1 MGWIIWPMS
10 FYVDKNGVVVEE
22 TAGLGSKDEIEAHI
36 KKVIGFGSSA
46 VSGRSVMR
54 LRLGV
59 CRGCFAFAAVGYAQ
73 QVGNLDAPPA
83 KPKSYVVYAAEQ
95 QSVSAG
101 KRSVLE
107 LHFRVVDGFHVNSHT
122 PKSELLI
129 PTRIELQPAAGVKA
143 DAIEYPAGTSY
154 SFSFDP
160 TEKLDVYSGDFT
172 VKLPVVAEAGTQNG

>member
-1 MGWIIWPMS
+1 MWLNAG
-10 FYVDKNGVVVEE
+10 FVGLFVALT
-22 TAGLGSKDEIEAHI
+22 TAAP
-36 KKVIGFGSSA
+36 
-46 VSGRSVMR
+46 
-54 LRLGV
+54 
-59 CRGCFAFAAVGYAQ
+59 AQ
-73 QVGNLDAPPA
+73 QVGSLDAPAA
-83 KPKSYVVYAAEQ
+83 KPKSYVVYAAEP
-95 QSVSAG
+95 QSVAAG

-143 DAIEYPAGTSY
+143 EAVEYPAGTSY

-172 VKLPVVAEAGTQNG
+172 VKLPVVAVAGTHTVDGTLRYQACDNAACYPPKSLPVQVIFTAK